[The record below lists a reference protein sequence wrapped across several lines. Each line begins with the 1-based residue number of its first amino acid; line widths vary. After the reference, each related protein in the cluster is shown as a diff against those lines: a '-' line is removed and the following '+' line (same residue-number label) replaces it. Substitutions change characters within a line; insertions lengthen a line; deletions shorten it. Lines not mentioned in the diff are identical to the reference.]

1 MAKRITAPF
10 YTTKKTTLKGY
21 LHGSALAD
29 GCLYAKGKYATKITA
44 EDLPEHYIPGA
55 IFKSDGYISVK
66 GIKDIALRANYFTK
80 HLHRDDHM
88 FISYDKPI
96 RKTVDGH
103 GFVDY
108 QGYDAVVYGGM
119 IVRFIRAVR
128 EYGNY
133 DIEPI
138 AEEVKKKE
146 KHFLEK
152 YPEECDNLSKS
163 MLLE

>member
-1 MAKRITAPF
+1 MAKRVIAPF

-21 LHGSALAD
+21 LHGETLPNSY
-29 GCLYAKGKYATKITA
+29 LYASGKYATKITA
-44 EDLPEHYIPGA
+44 EDLPEHYIPGV

-66 GIKDIALRANYFTK
+66 GIKDIAFRPNYFTK

-96 RKTVDGH
+96 CNTIDER
-103 GFVDY
+103 GFVDHH
-108 QGYDAVVYGGM
+108 GYDAVIYGGM

-128 EYGNY
+128 KYGSY

-146 KHFLEK
+146 KYFLEK
-152 YPEECDNLSKS
+152 YPEECEHLSKS

>member
-10 YTTKKTTLKGY
+10 YTAKKTTLKGY
-21 LHGSALAD
+21 LHGSPLAN
-29 GCLYAKGKYATKITA
+29 GYLYAKGKYATKITA
-44 EDLPEHYIPGA
+44 EDLPEHYIAGV

-66 GIKDIALRANYFTK
+66 GIKDIAFRPNYFTK

-96 RKTVDGH
+96 YKTVDEH

-108 QGYDAVVYGGM
+108 QGYDAVIYGGV

-128 EYGNY
+128 KFGNY

-138 AEEVKKKE
+138 AEEVRKKE
-146 KHFLEK
+146 KYFLEK
-152 YPEECDNLSKS
+152 YPEECECLSKA